1 MTGDRVLFDDTAE
14 RKNVS
19 LSGSIEAESVTVDN
33 SKSYVFNGNGFL
45 AGHTA
50 LVKRGSG
57 VLAISNDNT
66 YTGGTRISGGT
77 VSVNMLSNSTRA
89 YGGLGGVVESADLL
103 SWRTV
108 PRCRRQRPL
117 PKALP

>member
-1 MTGDRVLFDDTAE
+1 M
-14 RKNVS
+14 S

-89 YGGLGGVVESADLL
+89 YGGLGGVVESADLFVAENGATL
-103 SWRTV
+103 QTTETV
-108 PRCRRQRPL
+108 T
-117 PKALP
+117 KALP